1 MRSDI
6 EILKKMKDGELPE
19 VIDAHCGIDFA
30 NFEELV
36 NSGLIQANH
45 INTLVNP
52 KFINSK
58 ITIAGE
64 NFLLEK
70 TKIEDPW
77 WKNMDRRLVIFSLV
91 ITIIGILVAISK
103 S

>member
-1 MRSDI
+1 MRSYI
-6 EILKKMKDGELPE
+6 EILRKIKSRELPE
-19 VIDAHCGIDFA
+19 VIDQHCGIDFA
-30 NFEELV
+30 HFKELV
-36 NSGLIQANH
+36 DSGLIQATH

-52 KFINSK
+52 RFINSK

-64 NFLLEK
+64 NLLHEK

-77 WKNMDRRLVIFSLV
+77 WKSMDRRLVIFGLV
-91 ITIIGILVAISK
+91 ISIISIWVAIIK